1 MKKIFTKK
9 YNNLLMLS
17 VVSIA
22 SIVIP
27 TGAVLGNT
35 DYVNTHV
42 TGGSISLGYSY
53 SKRPADGS
61 QRYAQATLFDGDNV
75 VVMTVTSSS
84 GKEQSYTVYNTAE
97 DVKVATEKG
106 ACYGTCVS
114 ASDLGL
120 TGTNRSGWDK
130 QIESAAEQEKS
141 NGINLDL
148 SNPFSLWQAKETLKM
163 DGYDVD
169 NMSADEISKAAND
182 IIHNNGKFS
191 EASYAAA
198 AVAVKQTWPFE
209 YYLCSSGSGGPCAEA
224 AAEGFAIDV
233 KIAVNGKI
241 RKKSDEGGTC
251 GKDCPGDGE
260 CTDSCCPGDPG
271 YPSCG
276 GDDGPEIEWPTITA
290 DTCTISFPE
299 IPTPPSKT
307 VPQDSF
313 TGGSCGSTAVKTTYE
328 TSSAGCGYVTLL
340 TTTTVTAQLP
350 SAPSII
356 YAGKGFNW
364 GGVSSV
370 KNVST
375 TVFDTS
381 KLQVAMAKKQSEI
394 ESYSSAIACVEKA
407 LAKLAEDYSKAM
419 GECNA
424 NVATECNSCN
434 APCKNYSCNKT
445 SEDDGITC
453 NPPTCDCTSACD
465 ATAKCK
471 YLTDDYNT
479 AKQALENQK
488 QAYVDSKNIAVLE
501 LQRLSECGQ
510 SAYSMTGASSTTG
523 TVSITNQAMNLG
535 KNYTQTINS
544 IKGVIKNSGLELTA
558 ADIEKYTDDETYLKV
573 DTNFFVPYY
582 IKNGTTGS
590 VNGDIVGDISIP
602 GYSCPINITNNI
614 LCKDDDCPTTS
625 NLDLIYRPISLT
637 NPFPNVDEA
646 SQYRVMGSNWNE
658 LYAEQLI
665 EKNRNVENYN
675 IYNLT
680 PIYTITLTPSTI
692 KEIRTYNKKNS
703 LNDFD
708 MNCSDGY
715 KCSSK
720 FLWEQ
725 FNEII
730 DKSNSCATST
740 GWDVTCY
747 NGGVTE

>member
-1 MKKIFTKK
+1 M
-9 YNNLLMLS
+9 
-17 VVSIA
+17 
-22 SIVIP
+22 
-27 TGAVLGNT
+27 
-35 DYVNTHV
+35 
-42 TGGSISLGYSY
+42 
-53 SKRPADGS
+53 
-61 QRYAQATLFDGDNV
+61 
-75 VVMTVTSSS
+75 
-84 GKEQSYTVYNTAE
+84 
-97 DVKVATEKG
+97 
-106 ACYGTCVS
+106 
-114 ASDLGL
+114 
-120 TGTNRSGWDK
+120 
-130 QIESAAEQEKS
+130 
-141 NGINLDL
+141 
-148 SNPFSLWQAKETLKM
+148 
-163 DGYDVD
+163 
-169 NMSADEISKAAND
+169 
-182 IIHNNGKFS
+182 
-191 EASYAAA
+191 
-198 AVAVKQTWPFE
+198 
-209 YYLCSSGSGGPCAEA
+209 
-224 AAEGFAIDV
+224 
-233 KIAVNGKI
+233 
-241 RKKSDEGGTC
+241 
-251 GKDCPGDGE
+251 
-260 CTDSCCPGDPG
+260 
-271 YPSCG
+271 
-276 GDDGPEIEWPTITA
+276 
-290 DTCTISFPE
+290 
-299 IPTPPSKT
+299 
-307 VPQDSF
+307 
-313 TGGSCGSTAVKTTYE
+313 
-328 TSSAGCGYVTLL
+328 
-340 TTTTVTAQLP
+340 
-350 SAPSII
+350 
-356 YAGKGFNW
+356 
-364 GGVSSV
+364 
-370 KNVST
+370 
-375 TVFDTS
+375 
-381 KLQVAMAKKQSEI
+381 
-394 ESYSSAIACVEKA
+394 
-407 LAKLAEDYSKAM
+407 
-419 GECNA
+419 
-424 NVATECNSCN
+424 ATECNSCN

-453 NPPTCDCTSACD
+453 TPPTCDCTSACD